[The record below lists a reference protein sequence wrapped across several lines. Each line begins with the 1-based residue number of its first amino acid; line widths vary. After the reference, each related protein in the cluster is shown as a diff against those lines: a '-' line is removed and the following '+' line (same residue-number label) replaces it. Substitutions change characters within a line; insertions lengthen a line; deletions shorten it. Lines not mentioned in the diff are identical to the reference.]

1 MIELYG
7 SPTPSAFT
15 IAIMLEEIGFNY
27 SVFAIN
33 KTNNDQLELEFLKMT
48 PNNIFP
54 IILDREGPNNK
65 PLVIFEPGAILM
77 YLGEKSGQLIPKDS
91 SERIDVLQWLLF
103 ENSKIGPTLGNTK
116 HFMYHAPEE
125 VPYAV
130 KRFNNEA
137 KRIFSIIENQLS
149 ENEYLAG
156 SYSIADIATYPWVK
170 DYERYGMT
178 DDQIPNICQWLVRL
192 TDRKAVNK
200 GLEALADLKET

>member
-7 SPTPSAFT
+7 SPTPSAYT
-15 IAIMLEEIGFNY
+15 VAIMLEEIGLNY
-27 SVFAIN
+27 SVFPVN
-33 KTNNDQLELEFLKMT
+33 KSSNEQLELEFLKSS

-54 IILDREGPNNK
+54 VILDRNGPESK

-77 YLGEKSGQLIPKDS
+77 YLAEKTGKFMPEQS
-91 SERIDVLQWLLF
+91 SERFDVLQWLLF

-137 KRIFSIIENQLS
+137 KRIFTIIENQLA
-149 ENEYLAG
+149 ENDFLAG
-156 SYSIADIATYPWVK
+156 DYSIADIATFPWLK
-170 DYERYGMT
+170 EYERYGIEEDT
-178 DDQIPNICQWLVRL
+178 IPHICAWLERVSE
-192 TDRKAVNK
+192 RKAVNK
-200 GLEALADLKET
+200 GLDALAELKE